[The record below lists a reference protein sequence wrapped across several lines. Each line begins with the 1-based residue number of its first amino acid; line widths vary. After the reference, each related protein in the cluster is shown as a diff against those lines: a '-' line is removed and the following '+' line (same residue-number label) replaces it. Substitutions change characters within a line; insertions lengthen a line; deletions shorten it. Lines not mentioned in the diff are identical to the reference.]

1 MDAVSELE
9 AIFEKISRL
18 PDDDQFR
25 AWNEVMLWLQQSMPR
40 VAVER
45 RQALHRF
52 RLHGNYTRRQVADH
66 FDLTFTTVSRLM
78 DEVEKD
84 ESRLAEGA

>member
-1 MDAVSELE
+1 MDAVRELE

-18 PDDDQFR
+18 PDDAQFR

-52 RLHGNYTRRQVADH
+52 RTDGNYTRRQVADH
-66 FDLTFTTVSRLM
+66 FELTFTTVSRLM

-84 ESRLAEGA
+84 EPRLAEGA